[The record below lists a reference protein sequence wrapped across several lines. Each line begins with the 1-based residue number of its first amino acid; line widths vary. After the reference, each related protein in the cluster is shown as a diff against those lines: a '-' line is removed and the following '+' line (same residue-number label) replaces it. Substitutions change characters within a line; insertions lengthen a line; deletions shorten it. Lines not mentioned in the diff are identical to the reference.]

1 MPQLPFDWRLR
12 RDARA
17 CARIRVATR
26 MTHDQLVRQVVQ
38 GGGNMPAYGK
48 NLNPAE
54 VTALVS
60 FLETLHP
67 ANQPPARDSARQ
79 ISAET
84 EHFATGTPTGEKK

>member
-1 MPQLPFDWRLR
+1 
-12 RDARA
+12 
-17 CARIRVATR
+17 
-26 MTHDQLVRQVVQ
+26 MTHDQLVRQALQ

-67 ANQPPARDSARQ
+67 TNQVPARDAAASAREGD
-79 ISAET
+79 AR
-84 EHFATGTPTGEKK
+84 